1 MSLSALC
8 PSSRTS
14 DFISLCFEVLEAQDG
29 GTGIHWSL
37 AWWRI
42 EASLL
47 FEVLV
52 EQHYDSLP
60 NTLDLHS
67 MDSRFKRNL
76 KKTTIQNVGRSQ
88 EGTQNVQRELISHWV
103 GEWRWPMQHHLLR
116 QEARG
121 STCRHRAPLLFAV
134 SQGRG
139 GWQSLCGHNWKWTI
153 RKTDSDG
160 ENQVSHCRSWT
171 LHINEESL

>member
-1 MSLSALC
+1 M
-8 PSSRTS
+8 
-14 DFISLCFEVLEAQDG
+14 QG
-29 GTGIHWSL
+29 
-37 AWWRI
+37 
-42 EASLL
+42 
-47 FEVLV
+47 
-52 EQHYDSLP
+52 
-60 NTLDLHS
+60 
-67 MDSRFKRNL
+67 
-76 KKTTIQNVGRSQ
+76 
-88 EGTQNVQRELISHWV
+88 ELISHWV
-103 GEWRWPMQHHLLR
+103 GEWRWPMQHHVLR

-171 LHINEESL
+171 LHINEESLWNESTWYQRRLCEHVLGLKLIQMLGSQGQDGHIACSGSGEGHRNRHPMVTSALNIMIILSDNIL